1 LSASKELEELQN
13 KRAGLKEESRSL
25 KEEQK
30 DLEERV
36 KVLEEKIAV
45 EELKNSNKAA
55 CEAISHLESKI
66 NELEERLKKTSQVPE
81 TPKPTKEIVSEVDE
95 TTEPTEKVTPE
106 IEETMPEEPEEEAV
120 TVTALEDSITASQE
134 EVGED
139 LKKPS
144 EKKKRKFF

>member
-134 EVGED
+134 EVED

>member
-1 LSASKELEELQN
+1 MSASKELEELQN

-25 KEEQK
+25 KEDQK

-81 TPKPTKEIVSEVDE
+81 TPKPTNEIVSEVDE
-95 TTEPTEKVTPE
+95 TPEPTEEVTPE
-106 IEETMPEEPEEEAV
+106 VEETMPEEEAV

-139 LKKPS
+139 HKKPS

>member
-1 LSASKELEELQN
+1 MNASKDLEELQN
-13 KRAGLKEESRSL
+13 KRTKLEEESRSL
-25 KEEQK
+25 KEDQK

-81 TPKPTKEIVSEVDE
+81 TPKPTNEIVSEVDE
-95 TTEPTEKVTPE
+95 TTEPTEEVTPE
-106 IEETMPEEPEEEAV
+106 VEETMPEEEAV

-144 EKKKRKFF
+144 EKKKHKFF

>member
-13 KRAGLKEESRSL
+13 KRAKLEEESRSL
-25 KEEQK
+25 KEDQK

-36 KVLEEKIAV
+36 KVLEEKIAI

-55 CEAISHLESKI
+55 CEAISQFESKI

-95 TTEPTEKVTPE
+95 TTEPTEEVTSE
-106 IEETMPEEPEEEAV
+106 VEETMPEEPEEEAV
-120 TVTALEDSITASQE
+120 TVTALEDSITTSQ

>member
-1 LSASKELEELQN
+1 MSASKELEELQN

-25 KEEQK
+25 KEDQK

-45 EELKNSNKAA
+45 EELKNSNKTA

-81 TPKPTKEIVSEVDE
+81 TPKPTNEIVSEVDE
-95 TTEPTEKVTPE
+95 TTEPTEEVTPE

-134 EVGED
+134 VGED